1 MFLMACGCSSLL
13 DPSVVPAESD
23 HRVLPKAGHCRR
35 GKPPLVSLP
44 GHILTRYA
52 QAYAPLVRAT
62 KNNDPTLVAISKT
75 HGVSSTQVLVRW
87 SLQRGFV
94 PLPKSDSPDRIKN
107 NADVFGFELTED
119 EMAQINAKSLPD
131 GEGAICPYLVAVP

>member
-1 MFLMACGCSSLL
+1 M
-13 DPSVVPAESD
+13 
-23 HRVLPKAGHCRR
+23 
-35 GKPPLVSLP
+35 
-44 GHILTRYA
+44 

-62 KNNDPTLVAISKT
+62 KNSDPTLVAIAKT

-94 PLPKSDSPDRIKN
+94 PLPKSDSPKRIKD